1 MLLDLHLHTTCSDGV
16 WAPERLFEEIR
27 ARELE
32 LFCVSD
38 HDTLGAYPMPA
49 DLAGRSIPGLEVDS
63 EHGGHTV
70 HLLAYGVSDDESP
83 LMHTLIRQRVAR
95 EERML
100 EMLARLKGLDIE
112 LSLDDVRV
120 QAKGAASLGRPHLA
134 RALVERGHCGTI
146 QEAFDRYLADEGT
159 GFVALQRLSSGQIID
174 LIRASGGVS
183 SVAHPKR
190 LREPHHLDELRVLG
204 VDGVEVVHPSTDAT
218 LETQLREF
226 AREHDLLVTGGTD
239 FHFPT
244 ERPIGI
250 EFPDRDAA
258 RLFDAVARARD
269 FAKT

>member
-27 ARELE
+27 ARKLE
-32 LFCVSD
+32 VFCVSD
-38 HDTLGAYPMPA
+38 HDTLAAYPMPA
-49 DLAGRSIPGLEVDS
+49 DLVARSIPGLEVDS
-63 EHGGHTV
+63 EHAGHTV
-70 HLLAYGVSDDESP
+70 HLLAYGVSDNESP
-83 LMHTLIRQRVAR
+83 LLQTLIRQRIAR

-100 EMLARLKGLDIE
+100 EMLDRLKGLDIAIT
-112 LSLDDVRV
+112 LDDVRV

-134 RALVERGHCGTI
+134 RALVERGHVSTI

-159 GFVALQRLSSGQIID
+159 GFVALQRLSSRHIID

-190 LREPHHLDELRVLG
+190 LREPQHLDELRRLG
-204 VDGVEVVHPSTDAT
+204 VDGVEVVHPSADAA

-226 AREHDLLVTGGTD
+226 AGDHGLLVTGGTD

-244 ERPIGI
+244 ERPIGV
-250 EFPDRDAA
+250 EFQNGDAA
-258 RLFDAVARARD
+258 RLLDAVARARD
-269 FAKT
+269 FANT